1 MTEKEIRCLVRE
13 YAPEELPSGLK
24 AIVDKA
30 KEMTS
35 TSYAPYSRFRV
46 GAAILL
52 ESGEIV
58 GGSNQE
64 NAAFPATMCAERS
77 AAFWAGANRPGV
89 AFRKIAIAAATDE
102 GFQQQPISP
111 CGTCRQAL
119 LEYEKRFG
127 PIEVV
132 LYGAARIFVVP
143 SVSDLMPLSFTE
155 F

>member
-1 MTEKEIRCLVRE
+1 MTEKEIRCLVRA
-13 YAPEELPSGLK
+13 YAPGELPADLQPL
-24 AIVDKA
+24 VEKA
-30 KEMTS
+30 KEMTR
-35 TSYAPYSRFRV
+35 TSYAPYSHFHV

-52 ESGEIV
+52 ETGEIV

-64 NAAFPATMCAERS
+64 NAAFPATMCAERC

-89 AFRKIAIAAATDE
+89 AFRKIAIAAATSE
-102 GFQQQPISP
+102 GFQKEPISP

-127 PIEVV
+127 KIEVV
-132 LYGAARIFVVP
+132 LYGEARTYVVA